1 MSIILGMLLRKL
13 RPLLESLLS
22 EIRSSRTWTLLTK
35 IGSWSLLSKPR
46 SLLAKRGSLL
56 LESLLRS
63 LLEPLLRSLLEP
75 LLRSLLK
82 SLLRSLLKSL
92 LRSLLKSLL
101 RSILKSSKLLLLL
114 RIKSRPSSKSL
125 IGILPSTKSKIGLES
140 YNRNWIINVK
150 ILYFDI

>member
-1 MSIILGMLLRKL
+1 MLFTMLIILGMLLRKL

-56 LESLLRS
+56 LES
-63 LLEPLLRSLLEP
+63 LLRSLLEP